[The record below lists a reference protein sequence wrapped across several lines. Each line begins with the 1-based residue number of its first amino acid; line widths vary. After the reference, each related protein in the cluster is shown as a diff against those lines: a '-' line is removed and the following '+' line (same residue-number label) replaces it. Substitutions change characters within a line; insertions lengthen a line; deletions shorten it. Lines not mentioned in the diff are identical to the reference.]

1 MSSFATRLNSLKT
14 RGVFNIDNVQAG
26 RGRRPST
33 IDKSKPNVIDVTCPM
48 TEIEWEGYLY
58 KQSKIVKTWIP
69 RYITLKDG
77 LLCYYKSKKHAV
89 ERTQLR
95 GSWQIAKVLDTIPS
109 GGIGG
114 GKLHSSTLGFSIV
127 ATNNHIIHFVAISP
141 TEKEMW
147 LHMFRKCCEQDS
159 YQKSLAT
166 EQTTSTNGESKL
178 ARSSSQLF
186 FQGLTEPMT
195 GGPVLFEKL
204 ATILSDITPTELM
217 DVLPIFVN
225 HLSQDV
231 DVKFDFEPLDCAKYG
246 FSQGMYYARE
256 GFVHFVSLF
265 RQTFALQAANSD
277 ELPKVYP
284 MKDVDSVEVVGQHV
298 LLKLNTTEEIRGRFV
313 HRMQF
318 SPSGRIARMS
328 VDFKVASSSSSGA
341 ARTRPRSLYKLEKHP
356 QNFHLCY
363 KSKRSLLLSF
373 RDFEI
378 LGVLGQGGFGTVV
391 LVQRFT
397 GGELF
402 AIKVVDKSAG
412 ASSALKERR
421 ILSTLRHPFLARLRF
436 AFQTQT
442 KLFLGLDFYTGGN
455 LYYHMHSSTNA
466 DGTTMEWTGGR
477 RMDIARVRF
486 YAAELALAI
495 SYLHSHGIIYRDLKP
510 DNVMLDDVGHIRL
523 VDFGISKQLMKDEYT
538 GTLAGSPAYI
548 APEQLNTQRPQ
559 YGTSA
564 DWWSWGVLVYEMLT
578 GSTPFEDSNMAQM
591 YRKIQSQDIRYD
603 FHWPVEP
610 AAIDLLRKVLVR
622 DPSERPSFGEIQSHP
637 FFDGVDWIGLLQKTV
652 HPPFTPSTDDVFAHV
667 STHFAKMSVDSLDNT
682 PCVGVG
688 LPSTS
693 TKKGDAVDLHIDD
706 FSFFYEKPD
715 EVAQNDYAYALI
727 AQVKE
732 TFAREHNGCCP
743 PSSGPTLTHLH
754 SEDDMTVDNDLDP
767 EVDLVV
773 RDTEI
778 ENSLSRCN
786 SVDFSRSNS
795 ADLSRSNSVDLSRCN
810 SVDLTVVAGNAP
822 DADRSEL

>member
-33 IDKSKPNVIDVTCPM
+33 IDKSKPNVIDVTCPE

-114 GKLHSSTLGFSIV
+114 SKLHSSTLGFSIV

-147 LHMFRKCCEQDS
+147 LYMFRKCCEQDA
-159 YQKSLAT
+159 YQRTLAT
-166 EQTTSTNGESKL
+166 SQTNGLDK
-178 ARSSSQLF
+178 RSLSQLF
-186 FQGLTEPMT
+186 FTGLTEPMT
-195 GGPVLFEKL
+195 GGPVLFAKL
-204 ATILSDITPTELM
+204 ATILSDITPAELM
-217 DVLPIFVN
+217 DVLPLFVN

-265 RQTFALQAANSD
+265 RQTFALSAAD
-277 ELPKVYP
+277 DDGPKVYP
-284 MKDVDSVEVVGQHV
+284 MKDVDSVEVVGQHT

-318 SPSGRIARMS
+318 SPSGRISRMS
-328 VDFKVASSSSSGA
+328 VDFKVASSSTSSA
-341 ARTRPRSLYKLEKHP
+341 ARARPRPLYKLEKHP

-391 LVQRFT
+391 LVQRFS

-402 AIKVVDKSAG
+402 AIKVVDKGAG

-455 LYYHMHSSTNA
+455 LYYHMHSSQNA

-495 SYLHSHGIIYRDLKP
+495 SYLHSNGIIYRDLKP

-523 VDFGISKQLMKDEYT
+523 VDFGISKQLVQEQST

-548 APEQLNTQRPQ
+548 APEQLNTQHPQ

-578 GSTPFEDSNMAQM
+578 GSTPFQDNNIAQM
-591 YRKIQSQDIRYD
+591 YRKIQSHDIRYD

-610 AAIDLLRKVLVR
+610 AAIALLQKVLVR
-622 DPSERPSFGEIQSHP
+622 EPSQRPTFAEIQRHP
-637 FFDGVDWIGLLQKTV
+637 FFADTDWIGLLQKTV
-652 HPPFTPSTDDVFAHV
+652 TPPFVPSTDDVFAHV

-688 LPSTS
+688 PPSTS
-693 TKKGDAVDLHIDD
+693 LKKGESSDNHIDD

-715 EVAQNDYAYALI
+715 EAAQNDYAYALI

-732 TFAREHNGCCP
+732 TFARENGCSSCP
-743 PSSGPTLTHLH
+743 ASGPVLTHSH
-754 SEDDMTVDNDLDP
+754 SEDEIVDNDLDP

-778 ENSLSRCN
+778 EGI
-786 SVDFSRSNS
+786 
-795 ADLSRSNSVDLSRCN
+795 SRCN
-810 SVDLTVVAGNAP
+810 SVDLSQICGPPAVPTSV
-822 DADRSEL
+822 DSDRVDL

>member
-1 MSSFATRLNSLKT
+1 MSISTRLISLKT
-14 RGVFNIDNVQAG
+14 RGVSNIDNMQAV
-26 RGRRPST
+26 RGRRTSA
-33 IDKSKPNVIDVTCPM
+33 IDKSKPNVIDVTCPN
-48 TEIEWEGYLY
+48 TEVEWEGYLY

-114 GKLHSSTLGFSIV
+114 AKLHSSTLGFSIV
-127 ATNNHIIHFVAISP
+127 ATNNNIIHLVAISP

-147 LHMFRKCCEQDS
+147 LYMFRKCCEHDL

-166 EQTTSTNGESKL
+166 DQASGLKSRALSQT
-178 ARSSSQLF
+178 SSHLF

-195 GGPVLFEKL
+195 GGPILFEKL
-204 ATILSDITPTELM
+204 ALILSDITPAELM

-265 RQTFALQAANSD
+265 RQTFALHATSSD
-277 ELPKVYP
+277 PPKVYP
-284 MKDVDSVEVVGQHV
+284 MKDVDSVEVVGQHT

-318 SPSGRIARMS
+318 SPSGRISRMS
-328 VDFKVASSSSSGA
+328 VDFKVSSSTTSA
-341 ARTRPRSLYKLEKHP
+341 ATRARPRSLYKLEKHP

-391 LVQRFT
+391 LVQRFS

-402 AIKVVDKSAG
+402 AIKVVDKVAG

-436 AFQTQT
+436 AFQTET

-455 LYYHMHSSTNA
+455 LYYHMHSSQNA

-477 RMDIARVRF
+477 RMDIERVRF

-510 DNVMLDDVGHIRL
+510 DNVMLDNTGHIRL
-523 VDFGISKQLMKDEYT
+523 VDFGISKQLLEDQVT

-548 APEQLNTQRPQ
+548 APEQLSTQHPQ

-578 GSTPFEDSNMAQM
+578 GSTPFEDSNIAQV
-591 YRKIQSQDIRYD
+591 YQKIQKQDIRYN
-603 FHWPVEP
+603 FHWHVEP
-610 AAIDLLRKVLVR
+610 EAIDLLQKVLVR
-622 DPSERPSFGEIQSHP
+622 EPSERLTFSDIQNHP
-637 FFDGVDWIGLLQKTV
+637 FFEGVDWIGLLQKTV
-652 HPPFTPSTDDVFAHV
+652 VPPFRPSTEDAFAHV
-667 STHFAKMSVDSLDNT
+667 SNHFQKMSVDSLDNT

-688 LPSTS
+688 PPSTNLKRNNS
-693 TKKGDAVDLHIDD
+693 ANLHIDD
-706 FSFFYEKPD
+706 FSFCYERPD
-715 EVAQNDYAYALI
+715 EVSQSDYAYALI

-732 TFAREHNGCCP
+732 TFARENSCAY
-743 PSSGPTLTHLH
+743 PTPELKHTH
-754 SEDDMTVDNDLDP
+754 SEEEGSDLDP
-767 EVDLVV
+767 EVDLVI

-778 ENSLSRCN
+778 EVPDC
-786 SVDFSRSNS
+786 
-795 ADLSRSNSVDLSRCN
+795 LSRSNSVDLSKLNGAEAHPTEAPDSR
-810 SVDLTVVAGNAP
+810 VDL
-822 DADRSEL
+822 